1 LYGNGVAFPGGTV
14 TFLFTDI
21 EGSTRLLQ
29 ELGDDYSQVVA
40 DHRRILRDVFQR
52 SGGHEVDTQ
61 GDAFFYSFT
70 RARDAVAAAVDGQRS
85 LADHGWPQ
93 GAEVRVRMG
102 LHTGEPTL
110 GDEGYVGMDVVRAA
124 RICSAGHGGQILA
137 SETTRALVGN
147 DLPVG
152 VSVRDLGTQ
161 RLKDVQYEHVY
172 ELSLEEER
180 QEFPPLKEEPQGRAT
195 ALAKDFGKRI
205 DNYVQRQL
213 ESAFSRALP
222 DESPPEPQTRA
233 LPRLETERLILRAPV
248 PEDAEPLAPM
258 YADPEV
264 MRYLGDGQTLT
275 REQTARSVERMIKG
289 WQADGFGLFTTV
301 RKEDGVVIGR
311 VGLIVWNPETW
322 QTTRLSAEGP
332 KELEVGYTIG
342 KPYWGNGYA
351 TEAAAASRDF
361 ALQKLDA
368 QRLIA
373 LIIHGNDASE
383 NVARKLGFEYERD
396 IRFGRRDAKL
406 FAYAGGNEPAR

>member
-1 LYGNGVAFPGGTV
+1 VAFPGGTV

-21 EGSTRLLQ
+21 EGSTRLLK
-29 ELGDDYSQVVA
+29 ELGDDYGQVVA
-40 DHRRILRDVFQR
+40 DHRRILRDVFQKA
-52 SGGHEVDTQ
+52 GGHEVDTQ

-70 RARDAVAAAVDGQRS
+70 RARDAVGAAVDGQRA
-85 LADHGWPQ
+85 LTGHTWPRS
-93 GAEVRVRMG
+93 AEVRVRMG
-102 LHTGEPTL
+102 LHTGEPTV

-147 DLPVG
+147 DLPDG

-161 RLKDVQYEHVY
+161 HLKDIQQEHVY

-180 QEFPPLKEEPQGRAT
+180 REFPPPKAERKGRVDAM
-195 ALAKDFGKRI
+195 ADSFSARI
-205 DNYVQRQL
+205 EDYVHRQL
-213 ESAFSRALP
+213 ETAFSRALP
-222 DESPPEPQTRA
+222 GEQPKPKQPTT
-233 LPRLETERLILRAPV
+233 LETDRLILRPPV

-264 MRYLGDGQTLT
+264 MRYLGDGRTLT
-275 REQTARSVERMIKG
+275 PEETKRSVKRMMEG
-289 WQADGFGLFTTV
+289 WQADGFGLFTVV
-301 RKEDGVVIGR
+301 RKDDDAVIGR

-322 QTTRLSAEGP
+322 QTTSLSAEGP

-351 TEAAAASRDF
+351 TEAAAAARDF
-361 ALQKLDA
+361 ALRELEA

-383 NVARKLGFEYERD
+383 NVARKLGMHHERD
-396 IRFGRRDAKL
+396 VRFGQRDAKL
-406 FAYAGGNEPAR
+406 FALET